1 MESIEGYND
10 KTRFSE
16 IRKND
21 DYDTL
26 LLIPSSSSS
35 SPDNNN
41 VINDKHD
48 EYIDLLNTN
57 DDNEI
62 KQYLNEASEDEN
74 NDNNSDNDDDEHN
87 LYESIEC
94 NEDDITDDEDDN
106 HILFKQQQ
114 LNIKTNNTIKNNEH
128 YLTVKGVL
136 EYIDNA
142 TGHFTFKILFKTG
155 GILKSIII
163 RKVDA
168 LSCYSPFLLWH
179 LIVVRN
185 VKSSVWSV
193 YRILNVYQWKHQLNH
208 HDGFSTTSKPLLK
221 VKDIVNYLVSI
232 RRIRLDNEYKP
243 FENKTENKLHGIV
256 YGERNS
262 SVDNDTN
269 DDNIESID
277 DTIVNGKK
285 RKKSDDILED
295 SYIKKIENEFN
306 DIVSPMDKQKKRK
319 LPSSSSSTSSTVI
332 DDDNNNESII
342 KSRTSIYKADIL
354 KKLHPLKME
363 DIILSRTFIDE
374 SVDTPLDPQFKSI
387 LTRLLNPC
395 FRCDNFYYLL
405 RYFSFTFLLK
415 VIESSSLSSS
425 SVVNS
430 DNGEYDKTDEVK
442 RFEIIKNIVVKYPY
456 MFCFWDKFIE
466 IIGSIDNKKSVNGSN
481 IFDVNPLSV
490 NGKDKWM
497 IQPSNKYSI
506 MADRLLQMK
515 VYEFYEDYD
524 DDNGGGGADNI
535 KWLACYCEPDSTGDS
550 IDPVRSCLHFD
561 SYCPIWGLNT
571 LRNAILD
578 NYDNSKE
585 ELREYIRMKRIYK
598 IPMTQWTNVPQ
609 LTENW
614 TFYEAKRIYIA
625 FSIYIK
631 YMEKRYYEG
640 VSCMS
645 LVDVSSNIFYYPR
658 YAIHYLI
665 TRNIMVWSEGITY
678 LLKRRNASS
687 SSSSSSSTALNE
699 KTKELMKLLHENS
712 FESTKISLSSE
723 QKIDN
728 ELTKLLFMKQSNEID
743 NVFDKVYLFQCSFYD
758 SKYCSNLVNQVNKY
772 KKNNSNNN
780 NKNIVCV
787 SSNMITTNFLNNH
800 IGGGGGDNDL
810 KFNTFQ
816 KTCVDFIRMKNTISY
831 HFEYLENIDTIVVD
845 QAHKFSALQLYQLL
859 KIIITCIYTVV
870 QDGHEPS
877 INLLLFGDDN
887 DFPAHGEVQGG
898 DIFYDLRK
906 LKSNSSSSNNNNN
919 NDRLIIIDEEPR
931 IDHPLFKLRQSI
943 LNMPTPKTIN
953 DPHMI
958 LSSIIRDVIPEEY
971 LFINLTLEQIIEE
984 YYEIDRKVTTIMEKV
999 QEEQKKKK
1007 KQLSKNNNN
1016 GVDVNNN
1023 NNNGKKPKPSPV
1035 SSNDNNNTTTSK
1047 RKKTVKTLS
1056 IKDNY
1061 MTPVQDQTVM
1071 TNIHFFCSA
1080 YESYLYSMKIHER
1093 KNLTN
1098 VSKLKHDFVLR
1109 GFSPFNFYV
1118 GNWVYIPEENWIG
1131 MIEKAYPYNI
1141 NHFQGDREELIKTK
1155 VGKRE
1160 DIQLQFRKYQ
1170 VKINGKKYL
1179 DSIKSLKGM
1188 THVDFKPVRLYC
1200 GIPANTV
1207 VILLDN
1213 RSTRRDILSAMRYC
1227 NSNDFRIYVKTDV
1240 SIEAVLNAR
1249 VQQVETDLGYIISKN
1264 KIISEEKKK

>member
-1 MESIEGYND
+1 MESIQEYND

-21 DYDTL
+21 DYNTL
-26 LLIPSSSSS
+26 LLIPTSSN
-35 SPDNNN
+35 DNNN
-41 VINDKHD
+41 TNNQD

-74 NDNNSDNDDDEHN
+74 NDNDNNSNVNSDDDDNDNHN

-94 NEDDITDDEDDN
+94 NEDDITDDDDEDN
-106 HILFKQQQ
+106 HILFVHQQQQQ
-114 LNIKTNNTIKNNEH
+114 LNIKNNNIIKNNEH
-128 YLTVKGVL
+128 YLTIKGVL
-136 EYIDNA
+136 EYVDNT

-193 YRILNVYQWKHQLNH
+193 YRILDVYQWKHPN
-208 HDGFSTTSKPLLK
+208 HDGFSTPSKPLLK

-256 YGERNS
+256 YGEDINT
-262 SVDNDTN
+262 V

-277 DTIVNGKK
+277 DTIVVGNGTRK

-295 SYIKKIENEFN
+295 SYIKKIESEFN
-306 DIVSPMDKQKKRK
+306 DIVPPMDKQKKRK
-319 LPSSSSSTSSTVI
+319 LPTTTTSSNTVN
-332 DDDNNNESII
+332 DNNHNDDESII

-354 KKLHPLKME
+354 KKLHPLKM
-363 DIILSRTFIDE
+363 DDVILSRTFIDE

-395 FRCDNFYYLL
+395 FRCDHFYYLL

-415 VIESSSLSSS
+415 VIESSSPS
-425 SVVNS
+425 NNN
-430 DNGEYDKTDEVK
+430 DDEANELK

-466 IIGSIDNKKSVNGSN
+466 IIGDIEEKDV
-481 IFDVNPLSV
+481 FDVNPLSV

-515 VYEFYEDYD
+515 VYEFYEDC
-524 DDNGGGGADNI
+524 DDNSGGADSI

-585 ELREYIRMKRIYK
+585 VLREYIKMKRIYK
-598 IPMTQWTNVPQ
+598 IPMNQWTDIPV

-665 TRNIMVWSEGITY
+665 SRNIMVWSEGITY
-678 LLKRRNASS
+678 LLKRRNTSTTTTTTSS
-687 SSSSSSSTALNE
+687 VSNE

-728 ELTKLLFMKQSNEID
+728 ELVELLFMRQSDGFENL
-743 NVFDKVYLFQCSFYD
+743 FDKVYLFQCSFYD
-758 SKYCSNLVNQVNKY
+758 SKYCSNLVDQVNKY
-772 KKNNSNNN
+772 KNNN
-780 NKNIVCV
+780 HKSVVCV
-787 SSNMITTNFLNNH
+787 SSNMVTTNFLNKH
-800 IGGGGGDNDL
+800 IGDGDGGDSSGL

-816 KTCVDFIRMKNTISY
+816 KTCVDFIRMKNNMSSNDIKY
-831 HFEYLENIDTIVVD
+831 VENIGTIVVD
-845 QAHKFSALQLYQLL
+845 QAHKFSSLQLYQLL
-859 KIIITCIYTVV
+859 KIIITCIYTTI
-870 QDGHEPS
+870 QQGYEPS
-877 INLLLFGDDN
+877 IDILLFGDDN

-898 DIFYDLRK
+898 DIFNDLKK
-906 LKSNSSSSNNNNN
+906 LKSSSSNDS
-919 NDRLIIIDEEPR
+919 NDNRLIIINEEPPR
-931 IDHPLFKLRQSI
+931 VDHPLFKLRQSI
-943 LNMPTPKTIN
+943 INMPTPKTIN

-984 YYEIDRKVTTIMEKV
+984 YYEIDRKVTTIIENV

-1007 KQLSKNNNN
+1007 KLLSKNNNN
-1016 GVDVNNN
+1016 GVDVN
-1023 NNNGKKPKPSPV
+1023 KKAKPKPSPA
-1035 SSNDNNNTTTSK
+1035 SSDNTTTASK

-1056 IKDNY
+1056 AKDSY
-1061 MTPVQDQTVM
+1061 MTPVQDQSVM

-1109 GFSPFNFYV
+1109 GFSPFNFYI

-1188 THVDFKPVRLYC
+1188 AHVDFKPMRLYC

-1249 VQQVETDLGYIISKN
+1249 VQPIETDLGFIITKN
-1264 KIISEEKKK
+1264 KIISEEKK